1 MLSVLLNTTDHP
13 SGLKSFPNVQRS
25 FADVAKVAVIGDI
38 TQLFIG
44 YLIVFVYIMVML
56 GKFSCIE
63 QRAYL
68 AIASI
73 SGIIMGIIVAYG
85 FCSGIGLFYGP
96 MHNVL
101 PFLLLGIGIDDMFVI
116 VQSWDT
122 LTETE
127 IDGTLPEKFGK
138 TLSHSGVAITITSL
152 TDVLAFAI
160 GGTTVLPALQSFC
173 LYASVGIVAIYFFQ
187 VSILP
192 KFYEQL
198 LHY

>member
-1 MLSVLLNTTDHP
+1 
-13 SGLKSFPNVQRS
+13 
-25 FADVAKVAVIGDI
+25 
-38 TQLFIG
+38 
-44 YLIVFVYIMVML
+44 
-56 GKFSCIE
+56 
-63 QRAYL
+63 
-68 AIASI
+68 
-73 SGIIMGIIVAYG
+73 MGIIVAYG
-85 FCSGIGLFYGP
+85 FCSSIGLFYGP

-127 IDGTLPEKFGK
+127 KGGTLQEKFGK

-173 LYASVGIVAIYFFQ
+173 LYASVGIVAIYLFQ
-187 VSILP
+187 VLISLTVYNRVCQGFRLTKPVVSICEFG
-192 KFYEQL
+192 KKSEFEFFKY
-198 LHY
+198 